1 MSSCSCQH
9 LLIACNSSLRVTA
22 GAAGLGPA
30 PPAIACTHSQSWPG
44 QGLPSP
50 PPRSWGS
57 QLSQGFPGQ
66 TPGQRC
72 PLLLSPG
79 QLRWGLCGASPQSPS
94 PGGPG
99 LGREQG
105 TAAGG
110 RVAVPSRQ
118 LLQDAPATRA
128 PAKHSF
134 YSPGLASFDCRSKLV
149 PDFWACT
156 PIMKSGCPPV
166 HPQGTPDREML
177 WECCSAQK
185 CAASFCTNPQPK
197 CPLPFSLSISF

>member
-66 TPGQRC
+66 APGQRC
-72 PLLLSPG
+72 PPPALPGAAPLGFVRGIPPEPVPRMSRGCAGNRAPLQEGGWPCPAGSSCRMHRPPEHRPNTPFIPQVWLLLTVG
-79 QLRWGLCGASPQSPS
+79 QSL
-94 PGGPG
+94 
-99 LGREQG
+99 
-105 TAAGG
+105 
-110 RVAVPSRQ
+110 SRI
-118 LLQDAPATRA
+118 
-128 PAKHSF
+128 S
-134 YSPGLASFDCRSKLV
+134 GLA
-149 PDFWACT
+149 
-156 PIMKSGCPPV
+156 
-166 HPQGTPDREML
+166 PQ
-177 WECCSAQK
+177 
-185 CAASFCTNPQPK
+185 
-197 CPLPFSLSISF
+197 